1 MESTDENSESERRTE
16 GLGPDHAAEFSE
28 AGMTAEDAT
37 VLGAPPTPTEESF
50 PAGLQGDE
58 LAAALTGELL
68 GHFHLLDYIGGGGM
82 GVVFRAQDTTLNR
95 IVAVKVVASR
105 QVSLEDL
112 QKRFLVEAQSSARLD
127 HPNIARVHYVGR
139 DRGLP
144 YIVFEYVDGRNLR
157 DLVRE
162 FGPVPIGEAIR
173 FTFQIAD
180 ALSHASQREV
190 IHRDIKPANIVVAD
204 GQAKL
209 VDMGLARFA
218 ELGQT
223 DDLTNTGVTLGTFD
237 YISPEQARD
246 PRSADTRSDIY
257 SLGCTLFFMLAG
269 RPPFVEGTAAQKLL
283 HHQESQAPDIKA
295 LRTDVPQALRDV
307 LSRML
312 AKQPEARQ
320 QHPVELL
327 QDLQQ
332 TARSIGVELSP
343 RAVIQQPGSRSTNRW
358 LERNLSWLLPAAGLL
373 LAAAGLA
380 AYDSSRDSGFSHEP
394 IEPAAESASQEEET
408 AAASPPP

>member
-1 MESTDENSESERRTE
+1 MDSPDENPESAPSRPGGRA
-16 GLGPDHAAEFSE
+16 PAPADEFSE

-37 VLGAPPTPTEESF
+37 VLGAPPSASDESF
-50 PAGLQGDE
+50 PTGLQGE
-58 LAAALTGELL
+58 QLAAVLTGELL

-162 FGPVPIGEAIR
+162 HGPVPIAEAIR

-180 ALSHASQREV
+180 ALAHASQRDV

-218 ELGQT
+218 ELGQS
-223 DDLTNTGVTLGTFD
+223 DDLTTTGVTLGTFD

-257 SLGCTLFFMLAG
+257 SLGCTLYFMLAG

-283 HHQESQAPDIKA
+283 SHQESEATNIKL
-295 LRTDVPQALRDV
+295 LRSDVPQALQAV

-312 AKQPEARQ
+312 AKQPMARQ
-320 QHPVELL
+320 QDPVELL
-327 QDLQQ
+327 KELQEAAGALGIGLAPK
-332 TARSIGVELSP
+332 TTFEHRSP
-343 RAVIQQPGSRSTNRW
+343 AAANPW
-358 LERNLSWLLPAAGLL
+358 LQRNLYWLLPAAALL
-373 LAAAGLA
+373 LGAAGLA
-380 AYDSSRDSGFSHEP
+380 AYD
-394 IEPAAESASQEEET
+394 ASQQ
-408 AAASPPP
+408 SPPSSLQTIAPDANKAVPTNSRTP